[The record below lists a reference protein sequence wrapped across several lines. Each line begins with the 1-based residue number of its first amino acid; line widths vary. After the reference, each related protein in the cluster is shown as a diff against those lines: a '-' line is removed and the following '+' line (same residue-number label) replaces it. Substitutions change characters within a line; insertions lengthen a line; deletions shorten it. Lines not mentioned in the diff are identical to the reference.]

1 MFVYVNSLL
10 FMSILYLPGKKT
22 KEKIYIYIYGRD
34 FLEFFVCQL
43 VVVKHELLS
52 QG

>member
-1 MFVYVNSLL
+1 
-10 FMSILYLPGKKT
+10 MSILYLPGKKT
-22 KEKIYIYIYGRD
+22 KEKKKIYIYIYIYGRD
-34 FLEFFVCQL
+34 FLEFFVCQP